1 MDPAFAAGIGDERA
15 VVILEP
21 DALALTDCLSEAD
34 KRTRTELLRFAVETL
49 TEREGVAVYL
59 DAGHARWHSPDE
71 IAARLR
77 AVGVEKT
84 AGFALNV
91 SNYVADGQTV
101 AQAWNGI
108 STQTGAS
115 VSVRNAAYNG
125 SLAAGASTSFGFTG
139 TRTGANSV
147 PTNVSC
153 ERA

>member
-1 MDPAFAAGIGDERA
+1 MTGACTAAYRVSSDWGG
-15 VVILEP
+15 
-21 DALALTDCLSEAD
+21 
-34 KRTRTELLRFAVETL
+34 
-49 TEREGVAVYL
+49 
-59 DAGHARWHSPDE
+59 
-71 IAARLR
+71 
-77 AVGVEKT
+77 
-84 AGFALNV
+84 GFQGEVTVRNGASAITGWKV
-91 SNYVADGQTV
+91 TWTFADGQTV